1 MTAKELAEKDL
12 QKATF
17 NLALAI
23 KQTNVDPIVIE
34 NLARKCALREE
45 ILKILEGV

>member
-12 QKATF
+12 RKASL
-17 NLALAI
+17 NLLQA
-23 KQTNVDPIVIE
+23 KERKNVDPVEIE
-34 NLARKCALREE
+34 NLERKCALREE